1 MVCGVWSHAASAA
14 SGLEPCVLY
23 QEPREEEDDDAEVVG
38 EDGAKRVDGL
48 HQKTR
53 LLIGLQ
59 RTRVGAS
66 LRLVA

>member
-1 MVCGVWSHAASAA
+1 M
-14 SGLEPCVLY
+14 LY

-48 HQKTR
+48 HQKPR

>member
-1 MVCGVWSHAASAA
+1 MV
-14 SGLEPCVLY
+14 Y
-23 QEPREEEDDDAEVVG
+23 QEPREEEGDDAEVVG

-48 HQKTR
+48 HQKPR
-53 LLIGLQ
+53 LLIDLQ